1 MPQTNKPN
9 ARCAICG
16 KEYYLC
22 VSCKKNDATL
32 VWKRHCDT
40 PEHYKIYQLVKGYT
54 TGVYTKAEAKKRL
67 KRIDTSD
74 LDSLRDNIRA
84 IILEITGGDAEGEK
98 LADYDRPVETV
109 KNEQAVEARADDAK
123 VEATK
128 AEGVTNDDEASTR
141 PRRTRKRT
149 VAKKSDE
156 ATE

>member
-98 LADYDRPVETV
+98 LVDYDRPVETV

-123 VEATK
+123 IEATK
-128 AEGVTNDDEASTR
+128 AEGVTNNDESSTS